1 MSLQPPLY
9 KEHKALGASFTD
21 FSGWEMPLHYG
32 SILKEHQGVR
42 ESVGLFDISHMGSV
56 FVSGTRASAWLDQCL
71 ASPVTALK
79 NQEAQYSFL
88 LNASGGVID
97 DLIIYR
103 LAESVF
109 LIVPNA
115 SGVASVVSHLMD
127 RLPESDVSLEDRSG
141 SVVSLAVQGPNSEAL
156 LQSVFPDCPLDGLK
170 KNQLTVVEEA
180 DDSIVLA
187 RTGYTGSDGFELFTT
202 IELGRSLWQRL
213 LHSDS
218 GIAVAA
224 CGLGSRDTLRIE
236 AGYPLYGNELSP
248 TISPLQAGLGFFL
261 KPSVKNNLKAM
272 PNVSATRIVY
282 YTIQDKA
289 PPPRSAYTIFEG
301 DLAIGSVTSGC
312 LSPTTGRGIGFAQ
325 VDQSIE
331 LNAAEKYTILIRNK
345 KYPLLFTKR
354 GII

>member
-1 MSLQPPLY
+1 MSLQSPLY
-9 KEHKALGASFTD
+9 KEHEALGATFTD
-21 FSGWEMPLHYG
+21 FSGWKMPLHYG
-32 SILKEHQGVR
+32 SIIKEHLEVR

-56 FVSGTRASAWLDQCL
+56 FVSGTGASAWLDQCL
-71 ASPVTALK
+71 ASEISTLPPK
-79 NQEAQYSFL
+79 EAHYSFL

-97 DLIIYR
+97 DLLVYR

-115 SGVASVVSHLMD
+115 SGVSSVVADLMD
-127 RLPESDVSLEDRSG
+127 RLPDRDVKLEDRSG
-141 SVVSLAVQGPNSEAL
+141 SVVSIAVQGPNSEAL
-156 LQSVFPDCPLDGLK
+156 LQSVFPNCPLAGLK
-170 KNQLTVVEEA
+170 KNQLEVIEEA

-202 IELGRSLWQRL
+202 IEAGRPLWERL
-213 LHSDS
+213 LNSDS
-218 GIAVAA
+218 GIAVAP

-248 TISPLQAGLGFFL
+248 SISPVQAGLGFFL
-261 KPSVKNNLKAM
+261 KPSLKNELKAVRDAS
-272 PNVSATRIVY
+272 PSRIVY
-282 YTIQDKA
+282 YTVQEKA
-289 PPPRSAYTIFEG
+289 PPPRSAYTIFED

-325 VDQSIE
+325 VDKKVE
-331 LNAAEKYTILIRNK
+331 LNTAEKYTILIRNK
-345 KYPLLFTKR
+345 KYSLLFTKR